1 MRFTL
6 LIATLLILNTFAGI
20 EFKRIVQ
27 QFQLISSEK
36 QSDLTSFESIYLKFE
51 VFPTISL
58 RLKSTTA
65 LMDLNRGLI
74 LKITHLK

>member
-58 RLKSTTA
+58 LLKSTAA

>member
-58 RLKSTTA
+58 LLKSTIA

>member
-6 LIATLLILNTFAGI
+6 LIATLLSLNTFAGI

-58 RLKSTTA
+58 LLKSTIA

>member
-6 LIATLLILNTFAGI
+6 LIANLLSLNTFAGI

-58 RLKSTTA
+58 LLKSTIA

>member
-6 LIATLLILNTFAGI
+6 LIATLLSLNTFAGI

-58 RLKSTTA
+58 LLKSTAA

>member
-6 LIATLLILNTFAGI
+6 LIATLLILNTFSGI

-58 RLKSTTA
+58 LLKSTIA

>member
-6 LIATLLILNTFAGI
+6 LIATLLILNTFSGI

-27 QFQLISSEK
+27 KFQLISSEK

>member
-6 LIATLLILNTFAGI
+6 LIANLLSLNTFAGI

-58 RLKSTTA
+58 LLKSTIA

-74 LKITHLK
+74 LKITRLK

>member
-6 LIATLLILNTFAGI
+6 LIATLLSLNTFAGI